1 MRSEAVEQ
9 FVESLRKRIHE
20 EKLKQD
26 VERTFLEEAINVL
39 VDFFNSN
46 LGPSVKGVKNYRTK
60 EMSSYIDVEVE
71 DPKKFKTIIK
81 GTLRKIDS
89 NVKWFD
95 LGDLT
100 VFSLNLK
107 ELKII
112 SGIQENP
119 VLLEIY
125 LTSTRIM
132 RIRVSIANKN
142 KNCGRMHRKSMKW
155 VTWIW
160 DGKLKKIVLDRID
173 PFGDTI
179 TFYGEHEG
187 NTYEVE
193 TDLDDSG
200 FNYEIIS
207 IRKV

>member
-9 FVESLRKRIHE
+9 FVESLRKRIQE
-20 EKLKQD
+20 EKLKQS

-71 DPKKFKTIIK
+71 DPKKFRTIIK
-81 GTLRKIDS
+81 GSLRKIDS
-89 NVKWFD
+89 KVKWFD

-100 VFSLNLK
+100 VFSLNLE
-107 ELKII
+107 ELKLL
-112 SGIQENP
+112 SGIPENP

-125 LTSTRIM
+125 LTSSRIM
-132 RIRVSIANKN
+132 RIRVTIANKN
-142 KNCGRMHRKSMKW
+142 KNCGRVHRKSMKW

-173 PFGDTI
+173 PFGESI

-187 NTYEVE
+187 ANYEVE

-207 IRKV
+207 IKKV

>member
-9 FVESLRKRIHE
+9 FVESLRKRIQE
-20 EKLKQD
+20 EKLKQS

-71 DPKKFKTIIK
+71 DPKKFRTIIK
-81 GTLRKIDS
+81 GSLRKIDS
-89 NVKWFD
+89 KVKWFD

-100 VFSLNLK
+100 VFSLNLE
-107 ELKII
+107 ELKLL
-112 SGIQENP
+112 SGIPENP

-125 LTSTRIM
+125 LTSSRIM
-132 RIRVSIANKN
+132 RIRVTIANKS
-142 KNCGRMHRKSMKW
+142 KNCGRVHRKSMKW

-173 PFGDTI
+173 PFGESI

-187 NTYEVE
+187 ANYEVE

-207 IRKV
+207 IKKV